1 MSDFAIGG
9 ATRFATYG
17 VDTGTSLAVDVA
29 AHASANTKGS
39 YVEIASSTAF
49 AAQGI
54 IVSIGKT
61 NTSARFLLDIAIGA
75 SSSEQV
81 IIPNLIARAENA
93 VQVTGQLFFPIAI
106 PAGSRI
112 SARCQSSPGG
122 AAIRVAATICGGGF
136 GNYPVYSGVE
146 AIGISTANT
155 DGSFYQTSGTAINT
169 KCAWQQMTAAT
180 SHDIKAIQIAHTH
193 FNSAVVSATLY
204 DIGIGGS
211 GSETVLIP
219 NLAEVV
225 DSGMQSLTNYSA
237 CIPCAIPQ
245 GTRVSFRQQ
254 SSAVNANYF
263 FIIAI
268 YGFY

>member
-17 VDTGTSLAVDVA
+17 VDAGTSLAVNVA
-29 AHASANTKGS
+29 SHASANTKGS

-49 AAQGI
+49 HAQGI
-54 IVSIGKT
+54 IVCIGKT
-61 NTSARFLLDIAIGA
+61 NVSDRFLIDIAIGA
-75 SSSEQV
+75 ASSEYV
-81 IIPNLIARAENA
+81 VIPNLIARAENA
-93 VQVTGQLFFPIAI
+93 AQITGQLFFPIAI

-112 SARCQSSPGG
+112 SARCQSATGG
-122 AAIRVAATICGGGF
+122 SSIRVAVTLCGGGF
-136 GNYPVYSGVE
+136 SNYPVYSGVE

-155 DGSFYQTSGTAINT
+155 DGAFYQTSGTAINT

-180 SHDIKAIQIAHTH
+180 SHDIKALQVAHTH
-193 FNSAVVSATLY
+193 FNSAVAASTLY
-204 DIGIGGS
+204 DIGIGAAS
-211 GSETVLIP
+211 SETVLIP
-219 NLAEVV
+219 NLVEVV

-245 GTRVSFRQQ
+245 GTRVAFRQQ
-254 SSAVNANYF
+254 SSAVSVSYF